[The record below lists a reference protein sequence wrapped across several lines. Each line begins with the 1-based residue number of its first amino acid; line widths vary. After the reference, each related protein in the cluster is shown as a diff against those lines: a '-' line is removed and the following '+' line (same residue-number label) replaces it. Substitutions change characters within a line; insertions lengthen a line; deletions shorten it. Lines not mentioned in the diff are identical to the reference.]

1 MKSNVSHA
9 GFGART
15 TATEAGRAFA
25 EEIRGKVSEWIY
37 FRFVYRLGCLGVNLF
52 FLIGELRG

>member
-9 GFGART
+9 EFGART
-15 TATEAGRAFA
+15 TATEAARAFT

-37 FRFVYRLGCLGVNLF
+37 FRFVYRLGYLGANFF
-52 FLIGELRG
+52 FLIGEL